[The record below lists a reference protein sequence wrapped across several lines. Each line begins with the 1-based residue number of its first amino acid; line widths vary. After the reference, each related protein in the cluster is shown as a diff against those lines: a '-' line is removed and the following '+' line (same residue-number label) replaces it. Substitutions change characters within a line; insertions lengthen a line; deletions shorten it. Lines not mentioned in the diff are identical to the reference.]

1 MHQKSRV
8 QTNWGNFCKSKKKC
22 IFFFVFWIHIYFWS
36 SWNLRLFWLAR
47 KSVLFRANNRLHFC
61 PGWLAVKHS
70 QPCKSSPSFPSFC
83 AGLCFWRWSATT
95 SKAARLATAP
105 PSTSKMALG
114 STLLAGCKTDFSA
127 ARIHCLWRES
137 RPTYPL
143 TTRPPAIQ
151 SCHFCLQYPIA
162 SKAAFAEAWG

>member
-8 QTNWGNFCKSKKKC
+8 HLPGG
-22 IFFFVFWIHIYFWS
+22 IFVNRKRNVSFFSCFEFIFIFGLHEIWDS
-36 SWNLRLFWLAR
+36 FWLAR
-47 KSVLFRANNRLHFC
+47 RSVLFRANNRLHFC